1 MNNLFSRQEF
11 LYIVFW
17 CTKVTVS
24 GVNAINR
31 SRIAKGCLQVVL
43 YGYDGDVL
51 FLIQTFKQI
60 VEVFLV
66 VAIYACGWFV

>member
-1 MNNLFSRQEF
+1 MDDLFSRQEF

-24 GVNAINR
+24 GVNVINR
-31 SRIAKGCLQVVL
+31 SRITKGCLQVVL
-43 YGYDGDVL
+43 YGYDGDML
-51 FLIQTFKQI
+51 FLIKVFEQI

-66 VAIYACGWFV
+66 VAVYARGWFV